1 MKNGWNIN
9 TYEIPAEVR
18 RAKAEY
24 FKSKVNEVKISSAY
38 WRLVKDATNISKYH
52 KPIGPLKRD
61 NGSLAVCDAEKA
73 NMMNAYFSSIGA
85 TLAAKL
91 PVLQTKADTDS
102 DPTGTPILDAIRI
115 QESTVKNK
123 ISNLKTNKATGPDDI
138 SPRLIRLL
146 GETVVPPL
154 TSLFN
159 LSFKTGVVFQ
169 EWKTAKLTTVHK
181 KDDETDRG
189 NYRPLSILSVPSKI
203 LESCVNDAIVDH
215 VLNSNRLVTDNQ
227 WAYRKGYS
235 TELLLVHL
243 TETWRDAIDS
253 GLVVGAA
260 FIDFKKAFDC
270 VDHDIL
276 LNKPQCQF
284 GIRGPLLNW
293 LTSYLTS
300 RLQYTVLNGQRSRFS
315 SVSSGVPQ
323 GSVLGP
329 TLFVLY
335 TSNLVESVQS
345 GTVHMYADD
354 TTIYCIGKSIDEVAA
369 ALNQSLTELYAWCV
383 RNKLTPH
390 PKKSECMLIHR
401 GPFTGP
407 HPPIYLGDN
416 ILERVTYSRLL
427 GVDIDDKLNWSVHI
441 KGLKKSFVNKL
452 SLMKKSRFLPKQDL
466 LNLYFK
472 VIIPAVTYGISV
484 WGGTNRSDDFDSL
497 ESLHCRAARVIFN
510 FPKDLPSVEALTRA
524 KWDTLRTYYK
534 HSILKLIYKMY
545 FNDSPPCMTAH
556 IAKSQPSYNLRNS
569 LKLEIPKFKSN
580 IKKSSVSYRG
590 TILWNLLSSGCR
602 MAGSVNNFSKIIKNL
617 TLVKDINFANIY
629 CRR

>member
-1 MKNGWNIN
+1 
-9 TYEIPAEVR
+9 
-18 RAKAEY
+18 
-24 FKSKVNEVKISSAY
+24 
-38 WRLVKDATNISKYH
+38 
-52 KPIGPLKRD
+52 
-61 NGSLAVCDAEKA
+61 
-73 NMMNAYFSSIGA
+73 MNAYFSSIGA

-91 PVLQTKADTDS
+91 LVLQTEADTDS
-102 DPTGTPILDAIRI
+102 DPTGTPILDVIRI

-138 SPRLIRLL
+138 APRLIRLL
-146 GETVVPPL
+146 GETVVLPL

-276 LNKPQCQF
+276 LNKLQCQF

-335 TSNLVESVQS
+335 TSDLVESVQS

-401 GPFTGP
+401 GSFIGP

-416 ILERVTYSRLL
+416 ILERVTYS
-427 GVDIDDKLNWSVHI
+427 
-441 KGLKKSFVNKL
+441 
-452 SLMKKSRFLPKQDL
+452 
-466 LNLYFK
+466 
-472 VIIPAVTYGISV
+472 
-484 WGGTNRSDDFDSL
+484 
-497 ESLHCRAARVIFN
+497 
-510 FPKDLPSVEALTRA
+510 
-524 KWDTLRTYYK
+524 
-534 HSILKLIYKMY
+534 
-545 FNDSPPCMTAH
+545 
-556 IAKSQPSYNLRNS
+556 
-569 LKLEIPKFKSN
+569 
-580 IKKSSVSYRG
+580 
-590 TILWNLLSSGCR
+590 
-602 MAGSVNNFSKIIKNL
+602 
-617 TLVKDINFANIY
+617 
-629 CRR
+629 